1 MKKTK
6 VILFLTATFGFN
18 VCALAQQ
25 SAEYIEQQRLQ
36 QQKQE
41 NLYNPH
47 GKPYSLNGVK
57 QSGSNNSSM
66 YKVKKD
72 EDFDKKTIEP
82 KIDRERSNNNS
93 DHIGNS
99 KVFGEWIFNGNFS
112 QENIQGFNENYK
124 VSISD
129 KVIVKI
135 WGAIEQE
142 LKLVVDKQGNIFIPE
157 VGPIKIVGVENS
169 KLNDLVGKAIGKIF
183 KNVKSY
189 VTLDNEQPV
198 KVYVSGFA
206 RKPGLYAG
214 LSSDSLLYYIDKA
227 GGIDPQR
234 GSFLQVNVLRNNKV
248 KNSFNLYSF
257 LLDGNMDSLQFNDG
271 DIIQILPRKSKVN
284 VEGNVRNAFEF
295 EFNKKISLDKIIEY
309 AQPETGVNKVFIT
322 KKNNNDIVT
331 LSYDLNDSLDTKNI
345 FLENDDTVSLTL
357 DKKLNSVSIRVEG
370 EHDSEKDIVLPIG
383 STIQDL
389 VEQLKK
395 NNRTDLESL
404 QLFRLSVKQKQKES
418 ILESI
423 RLLEN
428 NLLSTGS
435 STKNAA
441 ELREKEANM
450 MLKLIESAKKIEPK
464 GQVILERKED
474 FSKIY
479 LENGDLI
486 KIAGKSGLVGISG
499 QVLQPTAL
507 VWQQGL
513 DLEDYIER
521 AGGYLSNANKEK
533 ILVRKSSGAIRLK
546 ESSWSS
552 GNVVVAKGDEIMVL
566 PKVDM
571 KNTQW
576 IKDITELIYQV
587 AVGAAVVLKF

>member
-6 VILFLTATFGFN
+6 IILFLTLMFGFN
-18 VCALAQQ
+18 VNVLAQQ
-25 SAEYIEQQRLQ
+25 NFEEEQKR
-36 QQKQE
+36 E

-47 GKPYSLNGVK
+47 GKPYSLNGVR
-57 QSGSNNSSM
+57 QNAPNDPGM
-66 YKVKKD
+66 YKVKRD
-72 EDFDKKTIEP
+72 EEFDKKQASDAKANRARAEISSSHIE
-82 KIDRERSNNNS
+82 
-93 DHIGNS
+93 GS
-99 KVFGEWIFNGNFS
+99 KVFGEWIFNGNFA

-124 VSISD
+124 ISISD
-129 KVIVKI
+129 RIIIKI
-135 WGAIEQE
+135 WGAIDQE
-142 LKLVVDKQGNIFIPE
+142 LRLVVDKQGNIFVPE

-169 KLNDLVGKAIGKIF
+169 RLNDVIGKEIAKIF

-234 GSFLQVNVLRNNKV
+234 GSFLQVNVLRGNKV
-248 KNSFNLYSF
+248 KNTFNLYSF
-257 LLDGNMDSLQFNDG
+257 LLDGNIEPIQFSDG
-271 DIIQILPRKSKVN
+271 DIIQILPRKNKVN

-331 LSYDLNDSLDTKNI
+331 LSYDLNDKLDIKNI
-345 FLENDDTVSLTL
+345 FVENDDTVSLTL
-357 DKKLNSVSIRVEG
+357 DKKLNTVSIRVEG

-383 STIQDL
+383 STVQDL
-389 VEQLKK
+389 VDQLKK
-395 NNRTDLESL
+395 NNRTDLDSL
-404 QLFRLSVKQKQKES
+404 QLFRMSVKEKQKES

-428 NLLSTGS
+428 NLLSTSS

-450 MLKLIESAKKIEPK
+450 MLKLIESAKKVEPK

-486 KIAGKSGLVGISG
+486 KIAGKSGLVGING

-507 VWQQGL
+507 VWQDNL

-521 AGGYLSNANKEK
+521 AGGYLSNANKDK
-533 ILVRKSSGAIRLK
+533 ILVRKASGAIRMQ
-546 ESSWSS
+546 ESGWVS
-552 GNVVVAKGDEIMVL
+552 GNVVIAKGDEIMVL